1 MIVGW
6 AINPVGLG
14 AVGYGRVWSGT
25 VGFGLVWFG
34 LVLPPPSEASWLG
47 SSTKLSRI
55 DGSSYH
61 GGKK

>member
-25 VGFGLVWFG
+25 VGFSTATTVRSELVR
-34 LVLPPPSEASWLG
+34 
-47 SSTKLSRI
+47 KL
-55 DGSSYH
+55 DQVVPD
-61 GGKK
+61 